1 MKIAIFGSTG
11 MIGKAI
17 LEEALRRGHE
27 VTAVVRDINKLS
39 GQAGRENL
47 HVVTGDIL
55 MPDSVAGVV
64 EGSDL
69 IISAYG
75 PQFGAENELS
85 EATRSLIEGA
95 RSGGARR
102 LIAVGGAGGLEVAPG
117 VRLLDSP
124 EFPEELRPLARA
136 HEDAF
141 NIYKDSDIV
150 WTVLS
155 PAAIIEPG
163 KRTGQFR
170 IGMNQ
175 LVTDERD
182 QSRISIED
190 YAVALLDEA
199 EDPQFVQ
206 ARFTV
211 AY

>member
-11 MIGKAI
+11 TIGKAI

-27 VTAVVRDINKLS
+27 VTAVVRDPGKLT
-39 GQAGRENL
+39 AGREGL
-47 HVVTGDIL
+47 QVRTGDIL
-55 MPDSVAGVV
+55 MPDSISAAVKDCDVV
-64 EGSDL
+64 
-69 IISAYG
+69 ISAYG
-75 PQFGAENELS
+75 PRFGEESQLS
-85 EATRSLIEGA
+85 EATRSLIEGV
-95 RSGGARR
+95 RNGGVRR
-102 LIAVGGAGGLEVAPG
+102 LIAVGGAGGLEAAPG
-117 VRLLDSP
+117 MKLMETP
-124 EFPEELRPLARA
+124 EFPEEILPLARA
-136 HEDAF
+136 HEDAYH
-141 NIYKDSDIV
+141 IYRDSDIV

-175 LVTDERD
+175 LVVDERD
-182 QSRISIED
+182 QSRISVED
-190 YAVALLDEA
+190 YAVAMLDEA